1 MADLLSLE
9 RIRTEGTQV
18 RVALSEIVIREYA
31 DALARGDEF
40 PPIEVYYDETT
51 YWLADGFHRLQAAQ
65 RAGRDSIAASV
76 HQGGPRAALLYA
88 LGANDTH
95 GHRRTDA
102 DRRHAI
108 ELMLADPEWQAWSNR
123 EIARQCRVS
132 EFLVRTMRQELA
144 PPQETEAPPEQ
155 TRKVTRGGKQFT
167 MRTERIGATART
179 RAQAPA
185 ASGSVLSPAPAA
197 PVAPAENGGAAT
209 EDAATSASA
218 MQSQIDIP
226 EGGVSPPHREET
238 PPPPLAAATT
248 EDGVHPAPTTPPPQ
262 PSLMEVWQQ
271 ASDDERTAFVAVYRD
286 DLRRLLAAHDE
297 QQPTKRASAAQRTQR
312 AKSQQKPKRQRAA
325 ARKRS

>member
-18 RVALSEIVIREYA
+18 RRALSETVIREYA
-31 DALARGDEF
+31 DALAQGAEF
-40 PPIEVYYDETT
+40 PPIEVYYDETAH
-51 YWLADGFHRLQAAQ
+51 WLADGFHRLQAAAQ
-65 RAGRDSIAASV
+65 AGRDSIAATL
-76 HQGGPRAALLYA
+76 HPGGQRAALLHA

-95 GHRRTDA
+95 GYRRTDG

-132 EFLVRTMRQELA
+132 EFLVRTVRQELA
-144 PPQETEAPPEQ
+144 PPQETEAPPAQ

-167 MRTERIGATART
+167 MRTERIGAAART

-185 ASGSVLSPAPAA
+185 ASGSALSPVPAA
-197 PVAPAENGGAAT
+197 PVAPSENGGAAP
-209 EDAATSASA
+209 EYAAPSASA
-218 MQSQIDIP
+218 MPSQIDTP
-226 EGGVSPPHREET
+226 EVGVPPPHQEETSPP
-238 PPPPLAAATT
+238 PVAAATT

-297 QQPTKRASAAQRTQR
+297 QQPTKRASAARRTQR
-312 AKSQQKPKRQRAA
+312 AQSQQKPKRQRAA
-325 ARKRS
+325 ARKR